1 MGGFHSLQ
9 NRYFVTPARRMNHSG
24 VISPTIACCMVKK
37 GTKKDAFYPKKIYRR
52 HDASPSPAVASHRAG
67 AGINMV

>member
-24 VISPTIACCMVKK
+24 VISRAITCCMVKK

-52 HDASPSPAVASHRAG
+52 HDAPPSPTAARHRPG
-67 AGINMV
+67 AGIDMV